1 MINNIDNSVY
11 NHNYNINNNN
21 SININNNNIFNN
33 INPITCNNKY
43 LFNYISL
50 NNSMEDILNSKSIG
64 KMKKI
69 SNRTTRRILN
79 DKFKESIGFKTK
91 IINICKRMKKN
102 KKKNK
107 KKKNIISF
115 DNNKSLDN
123 NNSKEKIKTLLNN
136 CKNSISKNKKIKQIN
151 LNKADK
157 FNKFRELSSSE
168 DSSKKKNHFNNKS
181 LTKKAENLKNDSE
194 IFNREEIAKSLRYSR
209 NSNIYPFIKE
219 KKSIVD
225 FLVFLKILNSKPLKR
240 IW

>member
-1 MINNIDNSVY
+1 MINNINNNIY
-11 NHNYNINNNN
+11 NHNYNINNNS
-21 SININNNNIFNN
+21 SININNNNIFNY
-33 INPITCNNKY
+33 INPINYNNEY

-50 NNSMEDILNSKSIG
+50 NNSMEDILNSKSLG

-91 IINICKRMKKN
+91 IMNICKRMKKN
-102 KKKNK
+102 KKK
-107 KKKNIISF
+107 KNIVSF
-115 DNNKSLDN
+115 DNNKSLEN
-123 NNSKEKIKTLLNN
+123 NNSKEKIKTLLNDY
-136 CKNSISKNKKIKQIN
+136 KNSISKNKKIEQIN

-194 IFNREEIAKSLRYSR
+194 IFNREEIAKSFWYSR

-219 KKSIVD
+219 IKPIVRLKSI
-225 FLVFLKILNSKPLKR
+225 L
-240 IW
+240 